1 MSMGLSPI
9 LGFVIDRVGKRALF
23 VMISSVISFV
33 SCVYTAFMKTET
45 TQGVQDWAVL
55 APLIALGF
63 AYSIYASALWGS
75 IPYAV
80 NPKTIGSAFGLTTA
94 LQNAG
99 LTLSPFITGFELNAS

>member
-33 SCVYTAFMKTET
+33 ACVYT
-45 TQGVQDWAVL
+45 
-55 APLIALGF
+55 ALGF